1 MGMIAARLGSK
12 MFISLPYLG
21 IFVGKK
27 GAGVESCFKK
37 PFQPSLLTT

>member
-12 MFISLPYLG
+12 MFISLPHLG

-27 GAGVESCFKK
+27 GAGVESCLK